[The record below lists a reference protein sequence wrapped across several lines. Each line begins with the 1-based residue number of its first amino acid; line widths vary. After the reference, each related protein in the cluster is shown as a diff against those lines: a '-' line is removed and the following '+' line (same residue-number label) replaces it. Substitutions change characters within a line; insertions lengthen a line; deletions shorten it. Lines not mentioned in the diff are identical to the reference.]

1 MSATAVLAP
10 EQSGRTSAPET
21 PCRTRRGAPP
31 RTRPAGGPGRRPGP
45 SSPSVELPREGGD
58 RLPTGRPVR
67 ACSLERPATASAVH
81 REAVAQVRLTDRG
94 IAVILTTGVMIVV
107 AALTVLCLTALR
119 VTGQSVEPLAA
130 YAAQL

>member
-1 MSATAVLAP
+1 
-10 EQSGRTSAPET
+10 
-21 PCRTRRGAPP
+21 
-31 RTRPAGGPGRRPGP
+31 
-45 SSPSVELPREGGD
+45 
-58 RLPTGRPVR
+58 VR